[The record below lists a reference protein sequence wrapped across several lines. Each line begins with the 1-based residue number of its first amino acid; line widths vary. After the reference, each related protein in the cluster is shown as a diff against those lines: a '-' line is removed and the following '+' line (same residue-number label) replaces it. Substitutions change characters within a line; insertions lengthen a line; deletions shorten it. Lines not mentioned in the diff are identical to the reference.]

1 MAAPQKEAR
10 PCAGLFFGACA
21 AVGSAIAPT
30 HTRISRCAT
39 SFFGPGVR
47 DFEKRS
53 PKLGMTSAAP
63 PPIMSAQGSSES
75 TSPSLLPDFDEGKA
89 VLVIDLVESVRLM
102 SRDEMG
108 VIGQWHG
115 FVQYVEKQVLATHA
129 GRLVKSL
136 GDGMLVEFE
145 GSRSAVQAAL
155 ALQRHFDPYNAS
167 QPPEGRLH
175 LRAGLH
181 LTHLY
186 RDEHDV
192 YGHGVNLAARVASLA
207 EPGET
212 VITAAVRD
220 HIVDGVDGEIEDMG
234 ESYLKHWPEPVR
246 TWRVHPVHE
255 RLPAWRRE
263 RPEVPQIDFR
273 PSIAVIPFDSRTP
286 SAEHFV
292 VGELI
297 ADGVITQLARSQ
309 DIRVISRMSTTAFR
323 GRGASA
329 GDIDAKL
336 DAPFVLSGGYAALG
350 DKVLITAELTDT
362 RRGDVVW
369 AERLSGDIMDLMQ
382 VESELISKLSTA
394 CAHAML
400 NAEVQRTL
408 VQPLPKLDS
417 NALMLGGIN
426 LMHRSTPRDLQR
438 SHQLLEAVTER
449 HKRVA
454 APWAW
459 LAKWH
464 IMQVVQGM
472 SSDPSGDFGRAI
484 SIADRALDLE
494 PTSALAMA
502 IKGHAL
508 CHLGSDVDTS
518 HKLLEEA
525 TLSNPNDPMAWL
537 YRSVWSSMWG
547 TATDSISEA
556 ENALHLSPLD
566 PQKYYFEMMLA
577 NSCLSLNRLQQAID
591 LCKSS
596 LLKNK
601 FHLPTIRAML
611 ICQHE
616 LGQIEEAKASF
627 NLMRSLQPDL
637 TIEKYLASGSQ
648 SPARQRGAKALEALG
663 LPKH

>member
-1 MAAPQKEAR
+1 MTPAAP
-10 PCAGLFFGACA
+10 P
-21 AVGSAIAPT
+21 SIIADQAPN
-30 HTRISRCAT
+30 
-39 SFFGPGVR
+39 P
-47 DFEKRS
+47 
-53 PKLGMTSAAP
+53 SAAP
-63 PPIMSAQGSSES
+63 
-75 TSPSLLPDFDEGKA
+75 SLVPDFHSSKA

-102 SRDEMG
+102 SRDETA
-108 VIGQWHG
+108 VIGQWHA
-115 FVQYVEKQVLATHA
+115 FVQHAEKEILPAHE

-145 GSRSAVQAAL
+145 DCPAGVRAAL
-155 ALQRHFDPYNAS
+155 ALQRYFDPYNATRS
-167 QPPEGRLH
+167 AEAQMH

-192 YGHGVNLAARVASLA
+192 YGHGVNLAARIASLA

-220 HIVDGVDGEIEDMG
+220 HIVDGVDGEVEDMG

-246 TWRVHPVHE
+246 TWRVLPVSE
-255 RLPAWRRE
+255 RLPAWRSA

-273 PSIAVIPFDSRTP
+273 PSIAVIPFEARNP
-286 SAEHFV
+286 SPEHFV

-329 GDIDAKL
+329 GEIDAKL
-336 DAPFVLSGGYAALG
+336 DAPFVLSGGYATIG
-350 DKVLITAELTDT
+350 DKVLITAELADT

-369 AERLSGDIMDLMQ
+369 AERLSGDTMDLMQ
-382 VESELISKLSTA
+382 LESELISKLSTA

-417 NALMLGGIN
+417 NALMLGGIA

-438 SHQLLEAVTER
+438 SQQLLEAVTER

-464 IMQVVQGM
+464 IMQVVQGL
-472 SSDPSGDFGRAI
+472 SSDPAKDFGRAI

-494 PTSALAMA
+494 PNSALAMS

-508 CHLGSDVDTS
+508 CHLGSDVDGS
-518 HKLLEEA
+518 HRLLQEA
-525 TLSNPNDPMAWL
+525 MQNNPNDPMAWL
-537 YRSVWSSMWG
+537 YSCVWSQMWG
-547 TATDSISEA
+547 DSKDAISEA
-556 ENALHLSPLD
+556 ENALTLSPLD
-566 PQKYYFEMMLA
+566 PQRYYFEMMVATSCAA
-577 NSCLSLNRLQQAID
+577 NGKWLRAIQ
-591 LCKSS
+591 LCQSS
-596 LLKNK
+596 LLKNRY
-601 FHLPTIRAML
+601 HLPTIRTLVLSLYEAGQVAEAAETAKL
-611 ICQHE
+611 LRE
-616 LGQIEEAKASF
+616 LHPTFRLSEYRATAS
-627 NLMRSLQPDL
+627 
-637 TIEKYLASGSQ
+637 K
-648 SPARQRGAKALEALG
+648 SPARMHMAKVLQNLG
-663 LPKH
+663 FPD

>member
-1 MAAPQKEAR
+1 M
-10 PCAGLFFGACA
+10 
-21 AVGSAIAPT
+21 
-30 HTRISRCAT
+30 TR
-39 SFFGPGVR
+39 
-47 DFEKRS
+47 
-53 PKLGMTSAAP
+53 AAP
-63 PPIMSAQGSSES
+63 PSMMSAQGSSE
-75 TSPSLLPDFDEGKA
+75 PNPPPLLPDFDDGKA

-102 SRDEMG
+102 SRDEMA
-108 VIGQWHG
+108 VVGQWHG
-115 FVQYVEKQVLATHA
+115 FVQYAEKQVLPAHA

-145 GSRSAVQAAL
+145 DSRSAVQAAL
-155 ALQRHFDPYNAS
+155 ALQRHFDPFNAS

-192 YGHGVNLAARVASLA
+192 YGHGVNLAARIASLA

-220 HIVDGVDGEIEDMG
+220 HIVDGVDGDVEDMG

-255 RLPAWRRE
+255 RTPLWRHE

-273 PSIAVIPFDSRTP
+273 PSIAVIPFDSRSP

-309 DIRVISRMSTTAFR
+309 EIRVISRMSTTAFR

-336 DAPFVLSGGYAALG
+336 DAPFVLSGGYATLG

-382 VESELISKLSTA
+382 VESELINSLSSA
-394 CAHAML
+394 CAQAML

-438 SHQLLEAVTER
+438 SLQLLEAVTER

-472 SSDPSGDFGRAI
+472 SNDPSGDFGRAI

-494 PTSALAMA
+494 PNSALAMA

-508 CHLGSDVDTS
+508 CHLGNDVEAS
-518 HKLLEEA
+518 HRLLEEA

-537 YRSVWSSMWG
+537 YRSVWSTLWG
-547 TATDSISEA
+547 TAANSMSEA
-556 ENALHLSPLD
+556 ENALRLSPLD

-577 NSCLSLNRLQQAID
+577 TTCAASQQWTKAID

-596 LLKNK
+596 LAKNRY
-601 FHLPTIRAML
+601 HLPTIRCLLAS
-611 ICQHE
+611 QYE
-616 LGQIEEAKASF
+616 VGQIADAQMTFQRLKE
-627 NLMRSLQPDL
+627 LQPDFNIA
-637 TIEKYLASGSQ
+637 TYLASAGQ
-648 SPARQRGAKALEALG
+648 SPLRRRVANALADLE
-663 LPKH
+663 KRSH

>member
-1 MAAPQKEAR
+1 
-10 PCAGLFFGACA
+10 
-21 AVGSAIAPT
+21 
-30 HTRISRCAT
+30 
-39 SFFGPGVR
+39 
-47 DFEKRS
+47 
-53 PKLGMTSAAP
+53 
-63 PPIMSAQGSSES
+63 MSAQGSSE
-75 TSPSLLPDFDEGKA
+75 PNPPPLLPDFDDGKA

-102 SRDEMG
+102 SRDEMT
-108 VIGQWHG
+108 VVGQWHG
-115 FVQYVEKQVLATHA
+115 FVQYAEKQVLPAHA

-145 GSRSAVQAAL
+145 DSRSAVQAAL
-155 ALQRHFDPYNAS
+155 ALQRHFDPFNAS

-192 YGHGVNLAARVASLA
+192 YGHGVNLAARIASLA

-220 HIVDGVDGEIEDMG
+220 HIVDGVDGDVEDMG

-255 RLPAWRRE
+255 RTPVWRRE

-273 PSIAVIPFDSRTP
+273 PSIAVIPFDSRSP

-336 DAPFVLSGGYAALG
+336 DAPFVLSGGYATLG

-362 RRGDVVW
+362 RQGDVVW

-382 VESELISKLSTA
+382 VESELINGLSTA

-438 SHQLLEAVTER
+438 SRQLLDAVTER

-494 PTSALAMA
+494 PNSALAMA

-508 CHLGSDVDTS
+508 CHLGNDVDGA
-518 HKLLEEA
+518 HRLLQEA
-525 TLSNPNDPMAWL
+525 TQSNPNDPMAWL
-537 YRSVWSSMWG
+537 YSCVWSQMWG
-547 TATDSISEA
+547 NSKDSVSEA
-556 ENALHLSPLD
+556 ENALTLSPLD
-566 PQKYYFEMMLA
+566 PQRYYFEMIVATSCAA
-577 NSCLSLNRLQQAID
+577 NGKWLRAIE

-596 LLKNK
+596 LLKNRY
-601 FHLPTIRAML
+601 HLPTIRTLVLSLYEAGKVAEAAETAKL
-611 ICQHE
+611 LRE
-616 LGQIEEAKASF
+616 LHPTFRLSEYRATAS
-627 NLMRSLQPDL
+627 
-637 TIEKYLASGSQ
+637 K
-648 SPARQRGAKALEALG
+648 SPARMHMAKVLQALG
-663 LPKH
+663 FPD